1 MALSLIVL
9 LKNCPTYCYWEV
21 ACLAVSSTQ
30 RFICWDSNPNSI
42 FSAPRSTLICRPVPG
57 LFSKPDLALLGPSP
71 TIRGIGGLYSR
82 RRKMSG
88 FANAW
93 VGKAFEY
100 AVAELFNRRMKSYY
114 SLICEGIDRAMSL
127 LVSDRVYRGGL
138 DLDHLSCVRVA
149 KGSTDAK
156 NLVAEFG
163 RFRLLRD
170 ARRGLESTARIY
182 PGLEDKVDII
192 FCERK
197 PELTYRFAV
206 LTSLKIGRRWLV
218 KDNVRRVFRAYPID
232 LAVTIETPRYR
243 GVMFDKELGVYVVY
257 LALEVPAGVYA
268 WERATTIVETALRE
282 GDKNAILRVLRKWF
296 LRNTP
301 EYHWT
306 QFLADRLDV
315 DLRYV
320 VQEIRQTLPQPPRE
334 RTETIPVLLGP
345 EKDTVL
351 DLGVD
356 VAA

>member
-1 MALSLIVL
+1 MLSGIVNSEVHLLRVEPEFDLLGTSIYAHLSAL
-9 LKNCPTYCYWEV
+9 
-21 ACLAVSSTQ
+21 
-30 RFICWDSNPNSI
+30 
-42 FSAPRSTLICRPVPG
+42 PG
-57 LFSKPDLALLGPSP
+57 LFSKPNLALLGPLP
-71 TIRGIGGLYSR
+71 TIRGIGGLYNR

-88 FANAW
+88 YANAW

-100 AVAELFNRRMKSYY
+100 AVAELFNRRMESYY
-114 SLICEGIDRAMSL
+114 SLICEGIDSAMSK
-127 LVSDRVYRGGL
+127 LVSGRVGRIGP
-138 DLDHLSCVRVA
+138 DIDCLSCVRVA
-149 KGSTDAK
+149 KECANAEDLT
-156 NLVAEFG
+156 AEFG

-170 ARRGLESTARIY
+170 ARRGLENAVHKYS
-182 PGLEDKVDII
+182 GLKDKVDLV

-218 KDNVRRVFRAYPID
+218 QDNVRRDFRAYPID

-257 LALEVPAGVYA
+257 LPLEVPSGVYA

-296 LRNTP
+296 LPNTP

-315 DLRYV
+315 DIRYV

-334 RTETIPVLLGP
+334 RTGTFPVLLGP
-345 EKDTVL
+345 EKDIVV
-351 DLGVD
+351 DMGVD